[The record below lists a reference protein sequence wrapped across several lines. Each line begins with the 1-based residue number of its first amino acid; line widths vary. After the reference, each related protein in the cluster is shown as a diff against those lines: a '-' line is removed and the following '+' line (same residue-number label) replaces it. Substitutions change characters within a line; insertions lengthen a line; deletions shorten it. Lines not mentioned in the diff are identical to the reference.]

1 VSIYPQVQFMLSVA
15 APPQFPPDE
24 GWEMAMAGRSNSGK
38 STAINSLLAR
48 RNLARVSK
56 TPGRTQLLNYF
67 ELAPGRRLVDLP
79 GYGHA
84 KAPAEVRATWGPL
97 AQALR
102 KRQSFRALLLVV
114 DCRRGVKPEDFGLLD
129 WADLP
134 AEGVHVLLSKADQ
147 LPQSGRMAALKEA
160 ASVLEGRASVQLF
173 SALKGLGLED
183 ARRVVLTWASAGN
196 AQGAI
201 KGPGGIATGAD

>member
-15 APPQFPPDE
+15 APAQFPPDE

-84 KAPAEVRATWGPL
+84 QAPAEVRARWGPL
-97 AQALR
+97 VQALR
-102 KRQSFRALLLVV
+102 ERSSFRALLLVV
-114 DCRRGVKPEDFGLLD
+114 DCRRGVKPEDLALLD

-160 ASVLEGRASVQLF
+160 AGTLEGRASVQLF
-173 SALKGLGLED
+173 SALKGMGLED
-183 ARRVVLTWASAGN
+183 ARRVVLTWAGAGK
-196 AQGAI
+196 AQQGE
-201 KGPGGIATGAD
+201 K